1 MATHTLNDLDLTQL
15 NIAADDKTMRK
26 LMMLIEG
33 TYGIG
38 IQASIQKYGYS
49 EQRYHQL
56 LNGFKQR
63 GIDALIDRKRGP
75 KSNHVRDDK
84 VISQII
90 RLRFLDPEASAGVI
104 AQKLRQTGLQV
115 SVRSVER
122 TITEY
127 GLQKKTPSVKSRVQ

>member
-1 MATHTLNDLDLTQL
+1 MATHKLNDLDLTQL
-15 NIAADDKTMRK
+15 NISSDDKTLRK

-38 IQASIQKYGYS
+38 IQASIKKYGYS

-56 LNGFKQR
+56 LSDFKQR
-63 GIDALIDRKRGP
+63 GIDAVIDRKRGP
-75 KSNHVRDDK
+75 KSNHVRDET

-90 RLRFLDPEASAGVI
+90 RQRFLDPKASAEVI
-104 AQKLRQTGLQV
+104 AQKLRQIGHQV

-127 GLQKKTPSVKSRVQ
+127 GLQKKTPSVKSRAQ

>member
-1 MATHTLNDLDLTQL
+1 
-15 NIAADDKTMRK
+15 
-26 LMMLIEG
+26 MMLIEG

-38 IQASIQKYGYS
+38 IQSSIQKYGYS

-56 LNGFKQR
+56 LREFKQR

-90 RLRFLDPEASAGVI
+90 RLRFLDPKASAEVI
-104 AQKLRQTGLQV
+104 AQKLRQTGVQV

-127 GLQKKTPSVKSRVQ
+127 GLQKKTPSVKSGSQ